1 MADTPAPAAPSVTK
15 QLKDITAEIED
26 TPRPD
31 RDAPIEDQRQFRQRM
46 NELSKKAALLR
57 RKQIAEDPKLSDD
70 EKKVLAMYDQ
80 GKHLYEIAKTI
91 YKFANRDTVGEV
103 LAIVQKA
110 HKPDYDKDVDTI
122 KSTRGYTGIGV
133 SA

>member
-1 MADTPAPAAPSVTK
+1 MADTPAASATK
-15 QLKDITAEIED
+15 QLKDISAQIED
-26 TPRPD
+26 NPRPD
-31 RDAPIEDQRQFRQRM
+31 KDAPIEDQREYRKLM
-46 NELSKKAALLR
+46 NELSKKAATLR
-57 RKQIAEDPKLSDD
+57 KQQIAEDPKLSDD